1 MTCVI
6 VLQDAILP
14 PCNILYIFM
23 VKQPGKPFLLIDNP
37 RTLPV
42 TQLNVPV
49 ANLLKFILGSKAERY
64 KAKKNALRSIKGKI
78 IHFFCFI
85 PVSFGTTYLQRIH
98 PAPTS
103 IAMTNI
109 RTHLLIPDYCQYLS
123 SHNIKLNIACCK
135 INCCEYCIQ
144 ILDQDKIDSNSQ
156 KI

>member
-1 MTCVI
+1 
-6 VLQDAILP
+6 
-14 PCNILYIFM
+14 M

-64 KAKKNALRSIKGKI
+64 KANSFLLFYSPQPRNQ
-78 IHFFCFI
+78 
-85 PVSFGTTYLQRIH
+85 VSSKRH

-109 RTHLLIPDYCQYLS
+109 RTHLLIPDYC
-123 SHNIKLNIACCK
+123 
-135 INCCEYCIQ
+135 
-144 ILDQDKIDSNSQ
+144 
-156 KI
+156 